1 MINHEQLME
10 KMSPDELVIKLK
22 KLIKKIEGIQRQIVC
37 VDITPSQVR
46 VIFPILKTGQGFTMQ
61 ELSERGGIDKALVSR
76 VIADLEQKGI
86 VRRDNKKLDVAERNC
101 KILLTPKGEEINN
114 NIRHSL
120 NKIKNSF
127 DGVVTAHDMEHF
139 VNTLNVLIGDNS
151 NFLNKE
157 N

>member
-101 KILLTPKGEEINN
+101 KILLTPNGEEINN

-139 VNTLNVLIGDNS
+139 VNTLNVLIGDN
-151 NFLNKE
+151 
-157 N
+157 

>member
-1 MINHEQLME
+1 MHSAIHNQ
-10 KMSPDELVIKLK
+10 
-22 KLIKKIEGIQRQIVC
+22 
-37 VDITPSQVR
+37 
-46 VIFPILKTGQGFTMQ
+46 
-61 ELSERGGIDKALVSR
+61 RGGIDKALVSR